1 MATASADQLEQLIRA
16 AAKVDWLAIAE
27 ALASHFEDRAADEA
41 AERSIED
48 LAGEVAPILAP
59 YLLTALGASMTP
71 GVGLMALV
79 VPALA
84 LAIIEYKG
92 GDADP
97 ERDANAYRGR
107 GGRGN

>member
-1 MATASADQLEQLIRA
+1 MATASADELEQLIRA

-27 ALASHFEDRAADEA
+27 ALASHFEDKAADEA
-41 AERSIED
+41 AARSVED
-48 LAGEVAPILAP
+48 LAGEVAPIVAP
-59 YLLTALGASMTP
+59 YLLSALGASMAP
-71 GVGLMALV
+71 GLGLVALV

-84 LAIIEYKG
+84 LAIVEYKG

-97 ERDANAYRGR
+97 ERDANAYDGR

>member
-1 MATASADQLEQLIRA
+1 MARASADELEQLIRA
-16 AAKVDWLAIAE
+16 AAKVDWLAIAQ
-27 ALASHFEDRAADEA
+27 ALASHFKDQVADEG

-48 LAGEVAPILAP
+48 LAAEAAPIVAP
-59 YLLTALGASMTP
+59 YLLSALGASIAP
-71 GVGLMALV
+71 GLGVIALV

-84 LAIIEYKG
+84 FAIVEFKG

-97 ERDANAYRGR
+97 ERDANAYGGR

>member
-1 MATASADQLEQLIRA
+1 
-16 AAKVDWLAIAE
+16 
-27 ALASHFEDRAADEA
+27 
-41 AERSIED
+41 
-48 LAGEVAPILAP
+48 
-59 YLLTALGASMTP
+59 MTP
-71 GVGLMALV
+71 GVSLIALI

-97 ERDANAYRGR
+97 ERDANAYGSR

>member
-1 MATASADQLEQLIRA
+1 MATVSADELEQLIRA
-16 AAKVDWLAIAE
+16 AAKVDWLAIAQ
-27 ALASHFEDRAADEA
+27 ALASHFNDQAADEA

-48 LAGEVAPILAP
+48 LAREVAPVVAP
-59 YLLTALGASMTP
+59 YLLSALGASMGP
-71 GVGLMALV
+71 GFGLIALV

-84 LAIIEYKG
+84 LAIVEFKG

-97 ERDANAYRGR
+97 ERDANAYSGR